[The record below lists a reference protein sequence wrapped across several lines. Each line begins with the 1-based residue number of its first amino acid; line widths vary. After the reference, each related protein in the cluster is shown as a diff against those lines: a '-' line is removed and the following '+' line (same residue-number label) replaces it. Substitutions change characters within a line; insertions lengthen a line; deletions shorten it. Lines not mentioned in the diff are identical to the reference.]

1 MSEAQYPSVFAIR
14 RKEKAGVWREWFLS
28 LRLVPRHV
36 CLKEAWLVSS
46 GHAWQWCP
54 CASSDDGIPLL
65 KPVAFLSVNKN
76 RSLPGTWHSAFI
88 HSNIYSGASRIRQIL
103 FLQEAQ
109 GIFKQT
115 DEKIN
120 ISTEVDK
127 CCDKDLLPVLWE
139 PGEEALGQSRMGR
152 PGRRC

>member
-14 RKEKAGVWREWFLS
+14 RQEKARGWREWFLS
-28 LRLVPRHV
+28 LTLVPGHV
-36 CLKEAWLVSS
+36 CLKEACLVSS
-46 GHAWQWCP
+46 GHAGQWCP
-54 CASSDDGIPLL
+54 CASSDDFIALL
-65 KPVAFLSVNKN
+65 KPVMFLSVNKN

-88 HSNIYSGASRIRQIL
+88 HSNILSGASRRSQIL

-109 GIFKQT
+109 WLFKQT

-139 PGEEALGQSRMGR
+139 PGEEAPGQSRMGR